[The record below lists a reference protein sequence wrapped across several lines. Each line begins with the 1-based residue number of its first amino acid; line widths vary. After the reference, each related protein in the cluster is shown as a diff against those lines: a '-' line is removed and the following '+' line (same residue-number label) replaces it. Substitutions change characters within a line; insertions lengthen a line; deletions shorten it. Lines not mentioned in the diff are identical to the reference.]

1 MFGRFDTVCMVWRTD
16 GRTDNIGKC
25 DVCTVAR
32 RKTRDKFKQF
42 FITILCL
49 FGNVS
54 EHYSWSRCRHLIQL
68 SSCKVSVEIMAQKK
82 LVNPVY
88 RSWQA
93 QLLSGAYISH
103 ESHLVRDS
111 NVNTEMRYIVDTV
124 DIAALYTGE
133 TQALQMLLAVKNLL
147 QLTIPV
153 GVTNSM
159 WRRAVLIRNI

>member
-1 MFGRFDTVCMVWRTD
+1 
-16 GRTDNIGKC
+16 
-25 DVCTVAR
+25 
-32 RKTRDKFKQF
+32 
-42 FITILCL
+42 
-49 FGNVS
+49 
-54 EHYSWSRCRHLIQL
+54 
-68 SSCKVSVEIMAQKK
+68 
-82 LVNPVY
+82 
-88 RSWQA
+88 
-93 QLLSGAYISH
+93 LSGAYISH

-159 WRRAVLIRNI
+159 